1 MSFASANDIEEGD
14 LQSLDYGFS
23 SLNTASTPY
32 SSTVQTIF
40 SRHTTDIRGASEPII
55 APLHLVAK
63 KRIRD
68 MITKQNNELFKFM
81 QHPERTPNALGLA
94 ESIFRKYGHEVSTQR
109 VYPISRELH
118 LDISMNA
125 TLRSL
130 ETSISKACR
139 EQIIDLTVPGQIT
152 MTAMDA
158 SSVTASASTVA
169 VSITANASATAT
181 ASITANAVISPEFSI
196 QTIIQQ
202 LKCVYSHYKN
212 AGDEVM
218 RLEALLA
225 QKTDILDK
233 LQQRVPLITNL
244 TTNESLVPLLEA
256 FEAYM
261 KQVFA
266 STKIED
272 TYNELV
278 AAYKKWYILREV
290 VSVQLLS
297 NTQATEPLCS
307 ICLVDPISHTVA
319 PCGHTFCTS
328 CIRRM
333 TMSCYLCRGNVRE
346 RIKLFFT

>member
-1 MSFASANDIEEGD
+1 MSMSFASANDIEEGD

-32 SSTVQTIF
+32 TSTVQTIF

-94 ESIFRKYGHEVSTQR
+94 ESIFRKYGHEVTTQR

-118 LDISMNA
+118 LDISMNT

-158 SSVTASASTVA
+158 SSASSNTVA
-169 VSITANASATAT
+169 V

-202 LKCVYSHYKN
+202 LKYVYSHYKN

>member
-94 ESIFRKYGHEVSTQR
+94 ESIFRKYGHEVTTQR

-158 SSVTASASTVA
+158 SSTTASST
-169 VSITANASATAT
+169 TTTAT
-181 ASITANAVISPEFSI
+181 QF
-196 QTIIQQ
+196 II
-202 LKCVYSHYKN
+202 LY
-212 AGDEVM
+212 
-218 RLEALLA
+218 
-225 QKTDILDK
+225 
-233 LQQRVPLITNL
+233 RVKRCFIHRF
-244 TTNESLVPLLEA
+244 V
-256 FEAYM
+256 
-261 KQVFA
+261 K
-266 STKIED
+266 
-272 TYNELV
+272 
-278 AAYKKWYILREV
+278 
-290 VSVQLLS
+290 
-297 NTQATEPLCS
+297 
-307 ICLVDPISHTVA
+307 
-319 PCGHTFCTS
+319 
-328 CIRRM
+328 
-333 TMSCYLCRGNVRE
+333 
-346 RIKLFFT
+346 

>member
-158 SSVTASASTVA
+158 SSAT
-169 VSITANASATAT
+169 ASATANT
-181 ASITANAVISPEFSI
+181 NTVASPEFSI

>member
-32 SSTVQTIF
+32 TSTVQTIF

-94 ESIFRKYGHEVSTQR
+94 ESIFRKYGHEVTTQR

-125 TLRSL
+125 TLRNL

-139 EQIIDLTVPGQIT
+139 EQIIDLTVPEQNT
-152 MTAMDA
+152 TVTDA
-158 SSVTASASTVA
+158 SSATANTVA
-169 VSITANASATAT
+169 VAN
-181 ASITANAVISPEFSI
+181 PEFSI

-202 LKCVYSHYKN
+202 LKYVYSHYKN